1 MFSYFIHYIV
11 FQSYNSKVV
20 INNSEKYFDATDI
33 GSALIQFWDYVKPIT
48 ENYYV
53 VISYMAKEI
62 HPDTYHNPK
71 FKFEGGKINV

>member
-20 INNSEKYFDATDI
+20 INSYEQYLDATDI
-33 GSALIQFWDYVKPIT
+33 GSALKQFWNYVYPIT
-48 ENYYV
+48 ENHYV

-62 HPDTYHNPK
+62 NPDTYCNPK

>member
-11 FQSYNSKVV
+11 FQSSKSKVV
-20 INNSEKYFDATDI
+20 INSSEKYFDATDV
-33 GSALIQFWDYVKPIT
+33 GSALKQFWDYVNPIT

-62 HPDTYHNPK
+62 HPDTYYNPK